1 MPNLILLVDPK
12 TTTLA
17 DDAHKVTVV
26 KFVGTKQ
33 EFVIRQLICAPYV
46 VALESDLVEIFL
58 LELVELLEV
67 RVFRTLAWSREE
79 LGALRLLPLLDTR
92 RAEVGFTTTAL
103 SALDDDIVAERAFEG
118 LNQVTST
125 EL

>member
-1 MPNLILLVDPK
+1 MSNLILLVDPK

-26 KFVGTKQ
+26 KFVGSKQ
-33 EFVIRQLICAPYV
+33 EFVIRQLVSASYV

-58 LELVELLEV
+58 LELVKLLEV
-67 RVFRTLAWSREE
+67 RVFRTLTWSGEE

-92 RAEVGFTTTAL
+92 RAEVGFATTAL
-103 SALDDDIVAERAFEG
+103 SALDDDVVAERAFEG
-118 LNQVTST
+118 LNQVCPA